1 MKVLKYKLCTRVN
14 YGTEKDPIW
23 EEHFSSVIIDWN
35 ESNEEIAKL
44 EAHNGEYTIEDDGIE
59 IVEKPSQLDRI
70 ESQVAYL
77 AMMTGNEDI
86 LEV

>member
-1 MKVLKYKLCTRVN
+1 MKIITFNVDMRLNKEDEFEVIEKNMLPYSEENIEYAVEHSIDGKYS
-14 YGTEKDPIW
+14 I
-23 EEHFSSVIIDWN
+23 EE
-35 ESNEEIAKL
+35 L
-44 EAHNGEYTIEDDGIE
+44 ED
-59 IVEKPSQLDRI
+59 IVEEPTQLDRI

>member
-1 MKVLKYKLCTRVN
+1 MIITIGGFDYECRTATKKDNKVTLYLGKYDE
-14 YGTEKDPIW
+14 YGDEIT
-23 EEHFSSVIIDWN
+23 SVFIDFPDDQIIGL
-35 ESNEEIAKL
+35 EEIS
-44 EAHNGEYTIEDDGIE
+44 EPT
-59 IVEKPSQLDRI
+59 QLDRI

>member
-1 MKVLKYKLCTRVN
+1 MKIITFNVDMRLNKEDEFEVICKNALPYSEENIEYAIEKSIDGKYS
-14 YGTEKDPIW
+14 I
-23 EEHFSSVIIDWN
+23 EE
-35 ESNEEIAKL
+35 L
-44 EAHNGEYTIEDDGIE
+44 E
-59 IVEKPSQLDRI
+59 IVEEPSQLDRI